1 MKSSVIKW
9 LVAIGILVV
18 GAIVMTTLGSTEKE
32 TKKRDPKESIRK
44 VEIQTIE
51 FNDFQIKIDGNGI
64 VKSQTSIDVIAEAT
78 GLLVYKIG
86 RAHL

>member
-44 VEIQTIE
+44 VEIQTRNCFFTITIIT
-51 FNDFQIKIDGNGI
+51 FLDRIKLKGTHE
-64 VKSQTSIDVIAEAT
+64 K
-78 GLLVYKIG
+78 
-86 RAHL
+86 

>member
-32 TKKRDPKESIRK
+32 TKKRETDKEVKR
-44 VEIQTIE
+44 
-51 FNDFQIKIDGNGI
+51 IKQN
-64 VKSQTSIDVIAEAT
+64 KK
-78 GLLVYKIG
+78 YKQKRTKIC
-86 RAHL
+86 